1 VFIIRLDVKEFRA
14 RSPPIRHK
22 QLTSIASEVI
32 MFTLFISILCYF
44 HSINHLYSLLLHLI
58 GLAVSAIS
66 YRFCQRSI
74 SGELVHVST
83 LLPPKK
89 SR

>member
-1 VFIIRLDVKEFRA
+1 MKKYACKVFIIRIDVKAFRA

-44 HSINHLYSLLLHLI
+44 HSINH
-58 GLAVSAIS
+58 
-66 YRFCQRSI
+66 
-74 SGELVHVST
+74 
-83 LLPPKK
+83 
-89 SR
+89 